1 MGSSDCDICGE
12 NDYLKEY
19 SLDDMN
25 KNIYVCRTCI
35 EEGLRLRMKQVQD
48 EFDTQRTRC
57 SIRKHKRS
65 RS

>member
-48 EFDTQRTRC
+48 EFDELMRN
-57 SIRKHKRS
+57 
-65 RS
+65 